1 MGSDDQDKRQA
12 RATLIALIV
21 VILLAL
27 VATVL
32 ALPLLGEITG
42 SVFGEGLGLKDAA
55 VIAFFVTIAVLV
67 VFAISSGDGLIGE
80 LQFVLGGF
88 FSFFIVIWLMIA
100 WIF

>member
-1 MGSDDQDKRQA
+1 MGSDDKDKREA
-12 RATLIALIV
+12 RTTLIVLIV
-21 VILLAL
+21 VILLA
-27 VATVL
+27 VGGMIF
-32 ALPLLGEITG
+32 ALPMIAEMSSG
-42 SVFGEGLGLKDAA
+42 VFSEGLGLKQAA
-55 VIAFFVTIAVLV
+55 VISFFVTMALLV